1 MKRILSYLMIAVFTL
16 QLTAFAENNKLDSA
30 IRDTA
35 QCLLNTVPS
44 PEVGSAGGEWVIF
57 GLARSSESVPK
68 AYYDGYYSR
77 VQEYIKN
84 GGLQNAYQTEYA
96 RLVLALGAIG
106 EDAENTAGYNLV
118 QPLNDY
124 DSTAGQGISGAVW
137 AVIALGSKD
146 YADTDAVCERYIRY
160 ILDAQLPDGG
170 WSFDPKAETSDPDLT
185 GTALCA
191 LSRRERTAEVKNAI
205 DKALTFLSSAQTEN
219 GGFAS
224 WGVESSESTAQVI
237 TALCELGIPLDD
249 SRFVKNGHSLTDNLL
264 SYYIPQKGFS
274 HTLGGEVNQMSTE
287 QCFYALVSAKRSA
300 DNKNT
305 LYDMTDTEDGAVKS
319 SYENVLRVFAQ
330 GVLTAGIVTLLCK

>member
-1 MKRILSYLMIAVFTL
+1 MKKLLSCVTAVILTFSF
-16 QLTAFAENNKLDSA
+16 TAFAENNGLDSA

-35 QCLLNTVPS
+35 QCLLNTVPN
-44 PEVGSAGGEWVIF
+44 PEVGSTGGEWVIF
-57 GLARSSESVPK
+57 GLARSSESVPE

-96 RLVLALGAIG
+96 RLVLALGAMG

-118 QPLNDY
+118 KPLNDY
-124 DSTAGQGISGAVW
+124 DSTVGQGISGAVW
-137 AVIALGSKD
+137 AVLALSSKD
-146 YADTDAVCERYIRY
+146 YADEVCGRYIRY

-191 LSRRERTAEVKNAI
+191 LSRLERTAEVKNAI
-205 DKALTFLSSAQTEN
+205 DKALVFLSSAQTEN
-219 GGFAS
+219 GGFES

-249 SRFVKNGHSLTDNLL
+249 SHFVKNGHTLTDNLL

-274 HTLGGEVNQMSTE
+274 HTPDGETNPMSTE
-287 QCFYALVSAKRSA
+287 QCFYAMVSAQRSA
-300 DNKNT
+300 DNQNT
-305 LYDMTDTEDGAVKS
+305 LYDMTAAEDSAVKS
-319 SYENVLRVFAQ
+319 SNKNVLRVCAQ
-330 GVLTAGIVTLLCK
+330 SVLTAGMVTLWCK